1 MKISI
6 KIENHNEKKL
16 LFTKIL
22 KIFEQFFILN
32 YSKIPMKKSRIAKKK
47 KKKKKTNNSS
57 NPNENPNEIANP
69 NEKK

>member
-32 YSKIPMKKSRIAKKK
+32 YSKIPRKKSRIA